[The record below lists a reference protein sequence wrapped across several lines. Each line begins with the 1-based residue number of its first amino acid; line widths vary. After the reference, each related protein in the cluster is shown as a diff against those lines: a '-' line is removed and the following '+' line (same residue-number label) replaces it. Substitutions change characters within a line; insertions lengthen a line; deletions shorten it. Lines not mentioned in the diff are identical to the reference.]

1 MAGLSHY
8 VSQICSG
15 KTGYEFLPR
24 QRKQYDLEKTAKKLS
39 SSDFKVEAQT
49 PQILM
54 AIFGETEITIFKR
67 GKIMIKEIE
76 DEKKAT
82 EIAQRL
88 VSLIG

>member
-1 MAGLSHY
+1 LAVLSHY

-24 QRKQYDLEKTAKKLS
+24 QRKQYDLEQTAKKLS
-39 SSDFKVEAQT
+39 SSGFRVGAQT

-54 AIFGETEITIFKR
+54 VVFGENEITIFKR
-67 GKIMIKEIE
+67 GKIMVKGIE
-76 DEKKAT
+76 DKKKAI